1 MDLQINSAARR
12 QDRRRMVLDTAVLM
26 IEESGFQ
33 GLSLRKLAQKVDSTT
48 QLVYTLFGGKL
59 GLFQE
64 LYRDGY
70 RIMTEMFQAAPKSQN
85 SLMYLS
91 TLCWKYREF
100 ALNHPVLFSLM
111 FSRPVPEFI
120 PPDVGLLRQQEPVR
134 IMLEAV
140 RTAQR
145 GGMFQGITAEHAVEH
160 LLLTVHGAVQMELGG
175 FYGDQMEASESFG
188 RALRIVANG
197 MNASSP
203 ASTRR
208 ANS

>member
-1 MDLQINSAARR
+1 MDLQKPRPSRE
-12 QDRRRMVLDTAVLM
+12 QRRREVLSAAVLM
-26 IEESGFQ
+26 IEESGFS
-33 GLSLRKLAQKVDSTT
+33 GLSLRKLALKVDSTT

-100 ALNHPVLFSLM
+100 ALHHPVLFSLM

-134 IMLEAV
+134 IML
-140 RTAQR
+140 TALRQAQLS
-145 GGMFQGITAEHAVEH
+145 GMFQGITAEHAVDQ
-160 LLLTVHGAVQMELGG
+160 LLITVHGAVKLELGG
-175 FYGDQMEASESFG
+175 FYGDQQEATESFG

-197 MNASSP
+197 MNAP
-203 ASTRR
+203 GR
-208 ANS
+208 

>member
-1 MDLQINSAARR
+1 MDSFKRASPRQ
-12 QDRRRMVLDTAVLM
+12 QDRVQPVLDCAVLM

-33 GLSLRKLAQKVDSTT
+33 GLSLRKLALKLDSTT

-59 GLFQE
+59 GLFEE

-85 SLMYLS
+85 TLMYLS

-100 ALNHPVLFSLM
+100 ALNYPVHFALM
-111 FSRPVPEFI
+111 FSRPVPEFQ

-134 IMLEAV
+134 IMLEVV
-140 RTAQR
+140 RLAQR
-145 GGMFQGITAEHAVEH
+145 SGMFQGITAEHAVEQ
-160 LLLTVHGAVQMELGG
+160 LLITVHGAVKLELGG
-175 FYGDQMEASESFG
+175 FYGDQAEAAESFG

-197 MNASSP
+197 MHA
-203 ASTRR
+203 AGTRR
-208 ANS
+208 A